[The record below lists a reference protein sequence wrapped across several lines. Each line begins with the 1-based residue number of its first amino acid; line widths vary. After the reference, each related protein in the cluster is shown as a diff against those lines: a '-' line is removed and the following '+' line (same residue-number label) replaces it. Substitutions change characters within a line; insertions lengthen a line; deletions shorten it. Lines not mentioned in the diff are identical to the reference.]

1 MQRKL
6 SKYII
11 ELRKNANRWERIDI
25 NGNEDSSLTAKYL
38 KKIIFCLISIS
49 IIYKLHD
56 GLPHFFVDFASKTLA
71 IIVGLF
77 MTAVIFSFNK
87 FYEPIKPLDK
97 EKADATQKLNDT
109 QDFNYAKQFAYITS
123 YNVVLCL
130 FVLAALSLNTLFEE
144 TMSAKLNTYQFIN
157 FKDITLESFLLFLKL
172 SFIALQ
178 RFFVL
183 YWMLRILFSTLFS
196 VSSMVKFMT
205 TKLNRNND

>member
-6 SKYII
+6 SKYLI
-11 ELRKNANRWERIDI
+11 ELRQNANRWERIDI
-25 NGNEDSSLTAKYL
+25 NGDEDASFGAKYL
-38 KKIIFCLISIS
+38 KKFIFFLISIVFT
-49 IIYKLHD
+49 YKLNE
-56 GLPHFFVDFASKTLA
+56 GFPHFFVDFSSKTLA

-77 MTAVIFSFNK
+77 MTAIIFSFNK
-87 FYEPIKPLDK
+87 FYEPIKK
-97 EKADATQKLNDT
+97 EEQEKADATEKLNDT

-130 FVLAALSLNTLFEE
+130 FVLAALSLNTLFENS
-144 TMSAKLNTYQFIN
+144 MSINLHQYDFN
-157 FKDITLESFLLFLKL
+157 FKNIDINSVLLFFKL

-178 RFFVL
+178 RFFIL